1 MNSVLVIRGV
11 ARNQILG
18 SQVGGLCFA
27 PHPHPPHNDKIRI
40 DRSVIVRSGIVGHA
54 GPNVKM

>member
-11 ARNQILG
+11 ARNQIFWG
-18 SQVGGLCFA
+18 QVGGLCFA
-27 PHPHPPHNDKIRI
+27 DPPHNDKIRI
-40 DRSVIVRSGIVGHA
+40 DRSVNVRYGIVGHA